1 MPVIKVKG
9 GYKIRR
15 SKGGLYPKVYKSK
28 ATAQKRVKQM
38 EAFKSMRGKKRKK

>member
-28 ATAQKRVKQM
+28 AAAQKRVKQM
-38 EAFKSMRGKKRKK
+38 EVFKSMRGKRKK